1 MALIQTLPEHV
12 SRQIAAGE
20 VVERP
25 ASVVKELVENAIDAG
40 ARHVAVRTVGAGVTS
55 IEVRDDGCGMSRED
69 VQLAPRDFSTSKIS
83 TAEDL
88 LRVSTYGFR
97 GEALAAIAA
106 VSKLDIASSD
116 REGGEGWRITVEGGS
131 VIRNGPV
138 AHEKGSTVRAD
149 NLFFN
154 TPARKKFLKS
164 DLTERRRLLE
174 TILAFALM
182 RPDIEFHYVED
193 DRPVLDLVAVS
204 SWRQRIAAVMGGTT
218 MKHMV
223 EANADE
229 VPLRVRGFVSLPAY
243 TRANRNHQFLYVNG
257 RLVRERNIV
266 HAVQDAYRS
275 VVPAKR
281 YPVVVLSVELPFE
294 DVDVNVHPT
303 KLEVRL
309 RDERRVFD
317 LVRRSIKEAL
327 SGKAET
333 SFAVSYV
340 GRSTGVDSV
349 RSNGSASTTATA
361 RATDDGAAPLFGQID
376 EVAEAPDT
384 DKYKARVRA
393 AVGSYMEGM
402 KTRHDFSP
410 YLSLRSHTSGAPVE
424 DAADKAQASPREH
437 VQAEDALFWQFAN
450 TYIFIQVRRGIVVID
465 QHAAH
470 ERIIFDTSKKQIES
484 DIPVTQQ
491 VLFPITLELSVRELE
506 VFRTTKDI
514 FQKLGFYLEPFGGK
528 SILVRGYPQGLKNW
542 SEGKLLLEIFDDLA
556 AGRMPGNTDADRIVA
571 SFACR
576 SAVKAGQRLNV
587 EEMKMLADQ
596 LFAVENPYSCPHG
609 RPTVHKF
616 SLEDVERWFARR

>member
-1 MALIQTLPEHV
+1 MAFIRTLPENV

-40 ARHVAVRTVGAGVTS
+40 ARHIAVRTVDAGVS
-55 IEVRDDGCGMSRED
+55 AIEVRDDGCGMSRED
-69 VQLAPRDFSTSKIS
+69 VQLAPRNFSTSKIS
-83 TAEDL
+83 NADDL

-116 REGGEGWRITVEGGS
+116 AEGGEGWRITLEGGAI
-131 VIRNGPV
+131 IRNGPA
-138 AHEKGSTVRAD
+138 AHERGSTVRVE

-174 TILAFALM
+174 TILAFALT

-218 MKHMV
+218 MRHMV
-223 EANADE
+223 EARADE
-229 VPLRVRGFVSLPAY
+229 GPLRVRGFVSLPAY

-257 RLVRERNIV
+257 RLVRERTVV

-275 VVPAKR
+275 VIPAKR
-281 YPVVVLSVELPFE
+281 FPVVVLAVEVPFE

-317 LVRRSIKEAL
+317 VVRRCIKEAL
-327 SGKAET
+327 SGKAEA
-333 SFAVSYV
+333 SFAVSYI
-340 GRSTGVDSV
+340 GRTASGEGAGSV
-349 RSNGSASTTATA
+349 RPTGPPLPKRA
-361 RATDDGAAPLFGQID
+361 REEEAAPLFGEI
-376 EVAEAPDT
+376 AEGGEE

-402 KTRHDFSP
+402 KTHHDFSP
-410 YLSLRSHTSGAPVE
+410 HLSLRSHTSGGSAEDVAEPAP
-424 DAADKAQASPREH
+424 AGLREH
-437 VQAEDALFWQFAN
+437 VQAEDALFWQFHNA
-450 TYIFIQVRRGIVVID
+450 YIFIQVHRGVVVID

-470 ERIIFDTSKKQIES
+470 ERIIFDTSKRQIES
-484 DIPVTQQ
+484 DIPVSQQ

-506 VFRTTKDI
+506 VFRTTTDI

-556 AGRMPGNTDADRIVA
+556 ANRMPGNTDADRIVA

-576 SAVKAGQRLNV
+576 SAVKAGQRLSV

-596 LFAVENPYSCPHG
+596 LFAVDNPYSCPHG
-609 RPTVHKF
+609 RPTIHKL
-616 SLEDVERWFARR
+616 SLEDIERWFGRR